1 MLLAII
7 SIIALVVFG
16 IMGNALCRYR
26 GKYHEYRDQYNKCHA
41 QYKKCNELANVV
53 QERLEKTN
61 TIVANIGYVLSCY
74 GDPYIVDFKDIIKH
88 PKVSIILP
96 VYNKGWCVEAALR
109 SLQRQ
114 TLKEI
119 EIICVDDGST
129 DNSIAK
135 IKNYQQHDT
144 RIKLVENGKN
154 RGLVYT
160 RVHGIREATGDYI
173 MFLDPDDL
181 YATNDIVEVAY
192 NKCVENDVD
201 VVCFGAYML
210 RRESLHVTPL
220 CENIETSKVYS
231 DKDLFWTNIERYCWD
246 KFAKR
251 ECWLAALNIIP
262 SDVIEKH
269 VRHAEDWLL
278 SHALSRCIKKYMHI
292 NKSGYFYNLNTQSA
306 CVQPWKIFDRAVK
319 HANDILVVHN
329 QILALSP
336 CLQDFLIQ
344 HFRCWIKGHDILG
357 PYTDDQL
364 QQLYDIYMQIN
375 FDDEHKA
382 KLSKCLR
389 DGIVEIR
396 KLRDGAPRG

>member
-1 MLLAII
+1 MKINIKKASCAIII
-7 SIIALVVFG
+7 SIIVLVTFG

-26 GKYHEYRDQYNKCHA
+26 GKYHYYRDQ
-41 QYKKCNELANVV
+41 ANCAMSNV
-53 QERLEKTN
+53 Q
-61 TIVANIGYVLSCY
+61 YVLSCY

-201 VVCFGAYML
+201 VVCFGGYIS
-210 RRESLHVTPL
+210 RKESLRPDAFCHGID
-220 CENIETSKVYS
+220 IEKIQH
-231 DKDLFWTNIERYCWD
+231 DKDLFFTNVSVTVWSKC
-246 KFAKR
+246 AKR
-251 ECWLAALNIIP
+251 ECWLATL
-262 SDVIEKH
+262 DVITDDILNEYINY
-269 VRHAEDWLL
+269 REDVLFSQVL
-278 SHALSRCIKKYMHI
+278 SLCITKCI
-292 NKSGYFYNLNTQSA
+292 CIPECGYFYNCNNQSL
-306 CVQPWKIFDRAVK
+306 CSQQTMNFDCDLK
-319 HANDILVVHN
+319 HANDIFIAYSA
-329 QILALSP
+329 ILRSSP
-336 CLQDFLIQ
+336 HMQDFLLK
-344 HFRCWIKGHDILG
+344 HFVYWINDHRIFA

-382 KLSKCLR
+382 KLSKYLQ
-389 DGIVEIR
+389 DGMAEIR
-396 KLRDGAPRG
+396 KLRDSDLQK

>member
-1 MLLAII
+1 MKINIKKASCAIII
-7 SIIALVVFG
+7 SIIAVVTFG

-26 GKYHEYRDQYNKCHA
+26 GKYHYYRDQ
-41 QYKKCNELANVV
+41 ANCAMSNV
-53 QERLEKTN
+53 Q
-61 TIVANIGYVLSCY
+61 YVLSCY

-96 VYNKGWCVEAALR
+96 VYNKDWCVEAALR

-129 DNSIAK
+129 DDSIAK
-135 IKNYQQHDT
+135 IKNYQKHDT
-144 RIKLVENGKN
+144 RIKLIENGKN

-160 RVHGIREATGDYI
+160 RAHGIREATGDYI

-181 YATNDIVEVAY
+181 YATNDIIEVAY

-201 VVCFGAYML
+201 VVSFGGYTL
-210 RRESLHVTPL
+210 QEQSLAISSFYEGIV
-220 CENIETSKVYS
+220 IGKVYD
-231 DKDLFWTNIERYCWD
+231 DKTKFFTSIERYCCN
-246 KFAKR
+246 KCAKR
-251 ECWLAALNIIP
+251 GCWLSALNIIP

-278 SHALSRCIKKYMHI
+278 SHALSRCIKKYMHMD
-292 NKSGYFYNLNTQSA
+292 KSGYFYNLNTQSA
-306 CVQPWKIFDRAVK
+306 CVQPWKIFDCAVK

-336 CLQDFLIQ
+336 CLQDFLIP
-344 HFRCWIKGHDILG
+344 HFRCWIKGHNILG

-389 DGIVEIR
+389 EEMAEIR
-396 KLRDGAPRG
+396 KLRDSAPRE